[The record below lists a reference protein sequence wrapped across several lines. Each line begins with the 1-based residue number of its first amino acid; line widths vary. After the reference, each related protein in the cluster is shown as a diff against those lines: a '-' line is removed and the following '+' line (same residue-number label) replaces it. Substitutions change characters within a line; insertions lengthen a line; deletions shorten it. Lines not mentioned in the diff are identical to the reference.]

1 MVDHFFSVTGSKE
14 QTELIT
20 NTANGLIDTW
30 IDDGEVEYVS
40 QYGTITLHGH
50 YSHDGLSARP
60 REPKDMERSMGC
72 PFLSSIDGRGRTR
85 SVKVNG

>member
-40 QYGTITLHGH
+40 QFAELLPPW
-50 YSHDGLSARP
+50 SL
-60 REPKDMERSMGC
+60 RS
-72 PFLSSIDGRGRTR
+72 
-85 SVKVNG
+85 